1 MRASEFIIEEK
12 KLRRSAE
19 AAIPDAHLYPSL
31 DNSSPYA
38 SYRYGVALAGSPD
51 YTMERDGPTQSK
63 MVTLAYTDGDADIIN
78 KTNKIMGVKSQAIS
92 SKKSHESSTV
102 DNNGSPVAQIKKN
115 RWGV

>member
-1 MRASEFIIEEK
+1 MRAKEFIIEAD

-19 AAIPDAHLYPSL
+19 AAIPDAHFYPAL

-51 YTMERDGPTQSK
+51 YPMDKNGPTQSK
-63 MVTLAYTDGDADIIN
+63 MVTLAYTDGDAEIIN
-78 KTNKIMGVKSQAIS
+78 RTNKLMGVKGKALT

-102 DNNGSPVAQIKKN
+102 DANNSPVAKPKRN
-115 RWGV
+115 RYGV